1 MAQGSILD
9 PLLFLIYVNDMFQAA
24 DCDLFLY
31 ADNFCFMYQNS
42 DVKKIEQT
50 LNNSFSNACDWFVDN
65 KFSIHFGT
73 DKTKRILFYTKK
85 ETIERK
91 QYRYGNIH

>member
-1 MAQGSILD
+1 
-9 PLLFLIYVNDMFQAA
+9 MFQAA

-50 LNNSFSNACDWFVDN
+50 LNNTFSNACDWFVDN
-65 KFSIHFGT
+65 KFSIHFGA

-91 QYRYGNIH
+91 QYRYRRHGNIH

>member
-1 MAQGSILD
+1 
-9 PLLFLIYVNDMFQAA
+9 MFQAV

-31 ADNFCFMYQNS
+31 ADNFCFMNQNS

-50 LNNSFSNACDWFVDN
+50 LNSFSNACDWFVDN
-65 KFSIHFGT
+65 KFSIHFGA

-85 ETIERK
+85 GTIERK
-91 QYRYGNIH
+91 QYRYGRHGNMH